1 MKKILT
7 YLVLLSGTIFVL
19 LNGNQKAQASQLNFN
34 VEAIIPENQVDKNKT
49 YYDLRIE
56 PAKTQELKMM
66 LHNSTD
72 KDVSVELTV
81 EAATTN
87 LNGVVEYGKTKA
99 KRDSTLKTSIGEI
112 VTLSEEKPVIPAK
125 GSKEITL
132 TVKMPATDFDGVL
145 AGGITVK
152 ETDPTTDKATKE
164 TKGMAIENRYSYVVA
179 LLLHG
184 KNETIPSE
192 LKLNKVKATQVNVRN
207 VISANLQNTKAKYL
221 NQLSVD
227 AKITK
232 KGENKTLYSVKKEQM
247 QMAPNSNFNLP
258 VPLNGE
264 ELKSG
269 EYTLKIKADSQ
280 GDTWNFTRDFSISA
294 EEAKKLNE
302 QDVSIEKDNTWLY
315 LLIGFILLA
324 LLFVLFYLIM
334 RKRKKEKEKLER
346 ELKRLKSKR
355 ARKKRKIKTLEAD
368 SQGKSSKNLQKKVRK
383 NTD

>member
-56 PAKTQELKMM
+56 PGKMQDLKMM

-72 KDVSVELTV
+72 KDVSVELTA

-112 VTLSEEKPVIPAK
+112 VTLSEENPVIPAK

-132 TVKMPATDFDGVL
+132 TVKMPTTDFDGVL

-152 ETDPTTDKATKE
+152 ETSPATDKATKE

-179 LLLHG
+179 LVLHG

-258 VPLNGE
+258 IPLNGAA
-264 ELKSG
+264 LKSG
-269 EYTLKIKADSQ
+269 KYTLKVKADSQ
-280 GDTWNFTRDFSISA
+280 GDTWNFTRDFNISA
-294 EEAKKLNE
+294 EEAKKLNK

-315 LLIGFILLA
+315 VLIGVILLTALLI
-324 LLFVLFYLIM
+324 LFYLIM
-334 RKRKKEKEKLER
+334 RKRKKEKERLER

-355 ARKKRKIKTLEAD
+355 AKKKRKTSELEPTTQRKRD
-368 SQGKSSKNLQKKVRK
+368 GHIQKKIK
-383 NTD
+383 NKK

>member
-56 PAKTQELKMM
+56 PGKMQDLKMM

-72 KDVSVELTV
+72 KDVSVELTA

-112 VTLSEEKPVIPAK
+112 VTLSEENPVIPAK

-132 TVKMPATDFDGVL
+132 TVKMPTTDFDGVL

-152 ETDPTTDKATKE
+152 ETIPTTDKATKE

-179 LLLHG
+179 LVLHG

-258 VPLNGE
+258 IPLNGAA
-264 ELKSG
+264 LKSG
-269 EYTLKIKADSQ
+269 KYTLKVKADSQ
-280 GDTWNFTRDFSISA
+280 GDTWNFTRDFNISA
-294 EEAKKLNE
+294 EEAKKLNK

-315 LLIGFILLA
+315 VLIGVILLTALLI
-324 LLFVLFYLIM
+324 LFYLIM
-334 RKRKKEKEKLER
+334 RKRKKEKERLER

-355 ARKKRKIKTLEAD
+355 AKKKRKTSELEPTTQRKRD
-368 SQGKSSKNLQKKVRK
+368 GHIQKK
-383 NTD
+383 

>member
-1 MKKILT
+1 MKKVLT
-7 YLVLLSGTIFVL
+7 YLVLLSGTVFVL

-56 PAKTQELKMM
+56 PGKTQDLKMM

-72 KDVSVELTV
+72 KDVSVELTA

-112 VTLSEEKPVIPAK
+112 VTLSEENPVIPAK

-132 TVKMPATDFDGVL
+132 TVKMPTTDFDGVL

-152 ETDPTTDKATKE
+152 ETSSSTDNATKE
-164 TKGMAIENRYSYVVA
+164 TKGMAIENKYSYVVA
-179 LLLHG
+179 LVLHG

-192 LKLNKVKATQVNVRN
+192 LKLNNVKATQVNVRN

-258 VPLNGE
+258 IPLNGAA
-264 ELKSG
+264 LKSG
-269 EYTLKIKADSQ
+269 KYTLKVKADSQ
-280 GDTWNFTRDFSISA
+280 GDTWNFTRDFNISA

-315 LLIGFILLA
+315 VLIGVILLA
-324 LLFVLFYLIM
+324 ALLILFYLIM
-334 RKRKKEKEKLER
+334 RKRKKEKERLER
-346 ELKRLKSKR
+346 ELKRLKTKR
-355 ARKKRKIKTLEAD
+355 VKKKRKIQGLD
-368 SQGKSSKNLQKKVRK
+368 SEVQEKSSNVQKKVRK
-383 NTD
+383 RTD

>member
-1 MKKILT
+1 MKKVLT
-7 YLVLLSGTIFVL
+7 YLVLLSGTVFVL

-56 PAKTQELKMM
+56 PGKTQDLKLM

-72 KDVSVELTV
+72 KDVSVELTA

-112 VTLSEEKPVIPAK
+112 VTLSEENPVIPAK

-132 TVKMPATDFDGVL
+132 TVKMPTTDFDGVL

-152 ETDPTTDKATKE
+152 ETSPATDKATKE

-179 LLLHG
+179 LVLHG

-258 VPLNGE
+258 IPLNGAA
-264 ELKSG
+264 LKSG
-269 EYTLKIKADSQ
+269 KYTLKVKADSQ
-280 GDTWNFTRDFSISA
+280 GNTWNFTRDFNISA

-315 LLIGFILLA
+315 VLIGVILLA
-324 LLFVLFYLIM
+324 ALLILFYLIM
-334 RKRKKEKEKLER
+334 RKRKKEKERLER

-355 ARKKRKIKTLEAD
+355 AKKKRKTSELEPTIQRKRD
-368 SQGKSSKNLQKKVRK
+368 DHTQKKIK
-383 NTD
+383 NKK

>member
-56 PAKTQELKMM
+56 PGKMQDLKMM

-72 KDVSVELTV
+72 KDVSVELTA

-112 VTLSEEKPVIPAK
+112 VTLSEENPVIPAK

-132 TVKMPATDFDGVL
+132 TVKMPTTDFDGVL

-152 ETDPTTDKATKE
+152 ETSPTTDKATKE

-179 LLLHG
+179 LVLHG

-258 VPLNGE
+258 IPLNGAA
-264 ELKSG
+264 LKSG
-269 EYTLKIKADSQ
+269 KYTLKVKADSQ
-280 GDTWNFTRDFSISA
+280 GDTWNFTRDFNISA

-315 LLIGFILLA
+315 VLIGVILLA
-324 LLFVLFYLIM
+324 ALLILLYLIM
-334 RKRKKEKEKLER
+334 RKRKKEKERLER

-355 ARKKRKIKTLEAD
+355 AKKKRKTSELEPTTQRKRD
-368 SQGKSSKNLQKKVRK
+368 GHIQKKIK
-383 NTD
+383 NKK

>member
-1 MKKILT
+1 MKKVLT
-7 YLVLLSGTIFVL
+7 YFVLLSGTVFVL

-56 PAKTQELKMM
+56 PGKTQDLKMM

-72 KDVSVELTV
+72 KDVSVELTA

-112 VTLSEEKPVIPAK
+112 VTLSEENPVIPAK

-132 TVKMPATDFDGVL
+132 TVKMPTTDFDGVL

-152 ETDPTTDKATKE
+152 ETSPATDKATKE

-179 LLLHG
+179 LVLHG

-232 KGENKTLYSVKKEQM
+232 KGENKTLYSVKKDQM

-258 VPLNGE
+258 IPLNGAA
-264 ELKSG
+264 LKSG
-269 EYTLKIKADSQ
+269 KYTLKVKADSQ
-280 GDTWNFTRDFSISA
+280 GDTWNFTRDFNISA

-315 LLIGFILLA
+315 VLIGVILLA
-324 LLFVLFYLIM
+324 ALLILFYLIM
-334 RKRKKEKEKLER
+334 RKRKKEKERLER

-355 ARKKRKIKTLEAD
+355 AKKKRKTSELEPTTQRKRD
-368 SQGKSSKNLQKKVRK
+368 GHIQKKIK
-383 NTD
+383 NKK

>member
-1 MKKILT
+1 MKKVLT
-7 YLVLLSGTIFVL
+7 YLVLLSGTVFVL

-56 PAKTQELKMM
+56 PGKTQDLKMM

-72 KDVSVELTV
+72 KDVSVELTA

-112 VTLSEEKPVIPAK
+112 VTLSEENPVIPAK

-132 TVKMPATDFDGVL
+132 TVKMPTTDFDGVL

-152 ETDPTTDKATKE
+152 ETSPATDKATKE

-179 LLLHG
+179 LVLHG

-258 VPLNGE
+258 IPLNGDA
-264 ELKSG
+264 LKSG
-269 EYTLKIKADSQ
+269 KYTLKIKADSQ
-280 GDTWNFTRDFSISA
+280 GDTWNFTRDFNISA

-315 LLIGFILLA
+315 VLIGVILLA
-324 LLFVLFYLIM
+324 ALLILFYLIM
-334 RKRKKEKEKLER
+334 RKRKKEKERLER

-355 ARKKRKIKTLEAD
+355 AKKKRKTSDLEPTTQRKRDGHIK
-368 SQGKSSKNLQKKVRK
+368 KIKNKK
-383 NTD
+383 

>member
-1 MKKILT
+1 M
-7 YLVLLSGTIFVL
+7 
-19 LNGNQKAQASQLNFN
+19 Q
-34 VEAIIPENQVDKNKT
+34 D
-49 YYDLRIE
+49 
-56 PAKTQELKMM
+56 LKMM

-72 KDVSVELTV
+72 KDVSVELTA

-112 VTLSEEKPVIPAK
+112 VTLSEENPVIPAK

-132 TVKMPATDFDGVL
+132 TVKMPTTDFDGVL

-152 ETDPTTDKATKE
+152 ETIPTTDKATKE

-179 LLLHG
+179 LVLHG

-258 VPLNGE
+258 IPLNGAA
-264 ELKSG
+264 LKSG
-269 EYTLKIKADSQ
+269 KYTLKVKADSQ
-280 GDTWNFTRDFSISA
+280 GDTWNFTRDFNISA
-294 EEAKKLNE
+294 EEAKKLNK

-315 LLIGFILLA
+315 VLIGVILLTALLI
-324 LLFVLFYLIM
+324 LFYLIM
-334 RKRKKEKEKLER
+334 RKRKKEKERLER

-355 ARKKRKIKTLEAD
+355 AKKKRKTSELEPTTQRKRD
-368 SQGKSSKNLQKKVRK
+368 GHIQKK
-383 NTD
+383 

>member
-1 MKKILT
+1 MKKVLT
-7 YLVLLSGTIFVL
+7 YLVLLSGTVFVL

-56 PAKTQELKMM
+56 PGKTQDLKMM

-72 KDVSVELTV
+72 KDVSVELTA

-87 LNGVVEYGKTKA
+87 LNGVVEYGKKKA

-112 VTLSEEKPVIPAK
+112 VTLSEENPVIPAK

-132 TVKMPATDFDGVL
+132 TVKMPTTDFDGVL

-152 ETDPTTDKATKE
+152 ETSPATDKATKE

-179 LLLHG
+179 LVLHG

-258 VPLNGE
+258 IPLNGDA
-264 ELKSG
+264 LKSG
-269 EYTLKIKADSQ
+269 KYTLKIKADSQ
-280 GDTWNFTRDFSISA
+280 GDTWNFTRDFNISA

-315 LLIGFILLA
+315 VLIGVILLA
-324 LLFVLFYLIM
+324 ALLILFYLIM
-334 RKRKKEKEKLER
+334 RKRKKEKERLER

-355 ARKKRKIKTLEAD
+355 AKKKRKTSDLEPTTQRKRDGHIK
-368 SQGKSSKNLQKKVRK
+368 KIKNKK
-383 NTD
+383 

>member
-1 MKKILT
+1 MKKVLT
-7 YLVLLSGTIFVL
+7 YLVLLSGTVFVL

-56 PAKTQELKMM
+56 PGKTQDLKMM

-72 KDVSVELTV
+72 KDVSVELTA

-112 VTLSEEKPVIPAK
+112 VTLSEENPVIPAK

-132 TVKMPATDFDGVL
+132 TVKMPTTDFDGVL

-152 ETDPTTDKATKE
+152 ETSPTTDKATKE

-179 LLLHG
+179 LVLHG

-221 NQLSVD
+221 NQLSID

-232 KGENKTLYSVKKEQM
+232 KGENKTLYSVKKDQM

-258 VPLNGE
+258 IPLNGAA
-264 ELKSG
+264 LKSG
-269 EYTLKIKADSQ
+269 KYTLKVKADSQ
-280 GDTWNFTRDFSISA
+280 GDTWNFTRDFNISA

-315 LLIGFILLA
+315 VLIGVILLA
-324 LLFVLFYLIM
+324 ALLILFYLIM
-334 RKRKKEKEKLER
+334 RKRKKEKERLER

-355 ARKKRKIKTLEAD
+355 AKKKRKTSDLEPTTQRKRDGHIK
-368 SQGKSSKNLQKKVRK
+368 KNKE
-383 NTD
+383 

>member
-56 PAKTQELKMM
+56 PDKMQDLKMM

-72 KDVSVELTV
+72 KDVSVELTA

-112 VTLSEEKPVIPAK
+112 VTLSEENPVIPAK

-132 TVKMPATDFDGVL
+132 TVKMPTTDFDGVL

-152 ETDPTTDKATKE
+152 ETIPTTDKATKE

-179 LLLHG
+179 LVLHG

-258 VPLNGE
+258 IPLNGAA
-264 ELKSG
+264 LKSG
-269 EYTLKIKADSQ
+269 KYTLKVKADSQ
-280 GDTWNFTRDFSISA
+280 GDTWNFTRDFNISA
-294 EEAKKLNE
+294 EEAKKLNK

-315 LLIGFILLA
+315 VLIGVILLTALLI
-324 LLFVLFYLIM
+324 LFYLIM
-334 RKRKKEKEKLER
+334 RKRKKEKERLER

-355 ARKKRKIKTLEAD
+355 AKKKRKTSELEPTTQRKRD
-368 SQGKSSKNLQKKVRK
+368 GHIQKKIK
-383 NTD
+383 NKK

>member
-1 MKKILT
+1 MKKVLT
-7 YLVLLSGTIFVL
+7 YLVLLSGTVFVL
-19 LNGNQKAQASQLNFN
+19 FNGNQKAQASQLNFN

-56 PAKTQELKMM
+56 PGKTQDLKLM

-72 KDVSVELTV
+72 KDVSVELTA

-112 VTLSEEKPVIPAK
+112 VTLSEENPVIPAK

-132 TVKMPATDFDGVL
+132 TVKMPTTDFDGVL

-152 ETDPTTDKATKE
+152 ETIPTTDKATKE

-179 LLLHG
+179 LVLHG

-258 VPLNGE
+258 IPLNGAA
-264 ELKSG
+264 LKSG
-269 EYTLKIKADSQ
+269 KYTLKVKADSQ
-280 GDTWNFTRDFSISA
+280 GDTWNFTRDFNISA
-294 EEAKKLNE
+294 EEAKKLNK

-315 LLIGFILLA
+315 VLIGVILLTALLI
-324 LLFVLFYLIM
+324 LFYLIM
-334 RKRKKEKEKLER
+334 RKRKKEKERLER

-355 ARKKRKIKTLEAD
+355 AKKKRKTSELEPTTQRKRD
-368 SQGKSSKNLQKKVRK
+368 GHIQKKIK
-383 NTD
+383 NKK

>member
-56 PAKTQELKMM
+56 PGKMQDLKMM

-72 KDVSVELTV
+72 KDVSVELTA

-112 VTLSEEKPVIPAK
+112 VTLSEENPVIPAK

-132 TVKMPATDFDGVL
+132 TVKMPTTDFDGVL

-152 ETDPTTDKATKE
+152 ETIPATDKATKE

-179 LLLHG
+179 LVLHG

-258 VPLNGE
+258 IPLNGAA
-264 ELKSG
+264 LKSG
-269 EYTLKIKADSQ
+269 KYTLKVKADSQ
-280 GDTWNFTRDFSISA
+280 GDTWNFTRDFNISA
-294 EEAKKLNE
+294 EEAKKLNK

-315 LLIGFILLA
+315 VLIGVILLTALLI
-324 LLFVLFYLIM
+324 LFYLIM
-334 RKRKKEKEKLER
+334 RKRKKEKERLER

-355 ARKKRKIKTLEAD
+355 AKKKRKTSELEPTTQRKRD
-368 SQGKSSKNLQKKVRK
+368 GHIQKKIK
-383 NTD
+383 NKK